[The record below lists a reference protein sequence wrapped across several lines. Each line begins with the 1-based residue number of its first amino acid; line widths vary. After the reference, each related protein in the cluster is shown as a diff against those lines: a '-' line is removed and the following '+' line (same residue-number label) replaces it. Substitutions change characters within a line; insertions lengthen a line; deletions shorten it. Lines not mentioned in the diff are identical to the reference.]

1 MNFGLEM
8 LPEILNLRLTSRF
21 LHFKTTFPNLECYT
35 EHLRL
40 FLSVVSKIIKV
51 FRFQRE
57 TLFSY
62 CLLLLFPK
70 NLVHVISRKV
80 LD

>member
-21 LHFKTTFPNLECYT
+21 LHFKTTFPNLECYSAT
-35 EHLRL
+35 
-40 FLSVVSKIIKV
+40 FTTFSLSSVLNNSGFSFPAGDLV
-51 FRFQRE
+51 FVLSLI
-57 TLFSY
+57 T
-62 CLLLLFPK
+62 FPK